1 MQEDETVSEVK
12 MKRYYVVDSA
22 GRAMMKPIYLYFMAY
37 HFKDSEDDTY
47 NIPEETMNFL
57 KELNV
62 EVPSR
67 EIKKIDE
74 YTIIKEL

>member
-1 MQEDETVSEVK
+1 
-12 MKRYYVVDSA
+12 
-22 GRAMMKPIYLYFMAY
+22 MAY